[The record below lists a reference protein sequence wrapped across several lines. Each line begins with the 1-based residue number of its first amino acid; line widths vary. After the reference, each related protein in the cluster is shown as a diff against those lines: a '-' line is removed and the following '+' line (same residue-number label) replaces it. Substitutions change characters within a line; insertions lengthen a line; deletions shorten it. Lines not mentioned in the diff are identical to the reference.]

1 MGKVHEQNIN
11 CRLRYIPGDET
22 VQSPTDKNGSYFDST
37 GRVSCGG
44 NTEVLCKVQLSATTQ
59 QGHLYFSPTH
69 F

>member
-22 VQSPTDKNGSYFDST
+22 VLSPTDKNGSYFDST

-44 NTEVLCKVQLSATTQ
+44 NTEVL
-59 QGHLYFSPTH
+59 
-69 F
+69 